1 MMRLLPLIAIA
12 FSAMAQPAMGQAT
25 VDITPQTSPI
35 ASPITARLSI
45 RLAAG
50 ERVRLP
56 KNPPLPDKAELL
68 DMKAH
73 PSVPQSDGGATQV
86 VEYIFMMYK
95 VGKAEFPAVTYEIV
109 GEEEKRRTLSTDPG
123 SFEIITSLTD
133 PKTADQPIE
142 IRPPVDLPFD
152 WKRYLL
158 PTLALLAA
166 VIIGALMWRK
176 FSTRRRIIEER
187 QGPPPVPPHLEAF
200 DSLAALKSQ
209 DMFARGHGRKYFF
222 LLSDIIRKYVEG
234 RYGAPALERTTD
246 EFEREFDL
254 RYERKEK
261 RDKLMDLM
269 RTCDMIKFANQETSR
284 EEGDRAFDQA
294 WAWVEETKPRK
305 PTAPEEKEK

>member
-1 MMRLLPLIAIA
+1 
-12 FSAMAQPAMGQAT
+12 
-25 VDITPQTSPI
+25 
-35 ASPITARLSI
+35 
-45 RLAAG
+45 
-50 ERVRLP
+50 
-56 KNPPLPDKAELL
+56 AELL

-73 PSVPQSDGGATQV
+73 PPVTQNDGGATQV
-86 VEYIFMMYK
+86 VEYVFMMYK

-109 GEEEKRRTLSTDPG
+109 GEDDKRRTLSTEPV
-123 SFEIITSLTD
+123 SFEIATTLTD

-158 PTLALLAA
+158 PALALLAA
-166 VIIGALMWRK
+166 CVIGALIWRK
-176 FSTRRRIIEER
+176 LSTRRRIIETE

-200 DSLAALKSQ
+200 DNLTALKSQ
-209 DMFARGHGRKYFF
+209 DMFAQGRGRRYFF

-261 RDKLMDLM
+261 RDILLDLM
-269 RTCDMIKFANQETSR
+269 RTCDMVKFANQEASR
-284 EEGDRAFDQA
+284 EDGDQAFDQA
-294 WAWVEETKPRK
+294 WAWVDATKPRQ
-305 PTAPEEKEK
+305 PTPPEEKEK